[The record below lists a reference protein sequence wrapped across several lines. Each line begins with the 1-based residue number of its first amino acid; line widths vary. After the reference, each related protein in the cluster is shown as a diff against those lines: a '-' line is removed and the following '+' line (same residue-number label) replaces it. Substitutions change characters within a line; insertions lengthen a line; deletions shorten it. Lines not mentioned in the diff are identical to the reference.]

1 MDAASTRAS
10 PTSNVSRSAAACAHV
25 NARSRRA
32 CSSASRR
39 SRGVRRRDPTSR
51 KVAAKASSS
60 MTFLGISSETPNAT
74 KSNRRTPLVGSV
86 SGHAIAT
93 GSSLTASPSS
103 VRLTIF
109 CRPPDRVSRAWST
122 ENIAAAMSLCAP
134 SARSKTCL
142 PSGLVVSNARNVP
155 GAACVARA
163 NSDWSTGTASPALP
177 FLPPFFAAPFFP
189 LAPFL
194 PFFAFLPPPSARKRR
209 SPSARAAAAASSV
222 RASTSETARRDDAT
236 SAISFF
242 SSSLFSFFFRRA
254 IDASSARSNDAHPS
268 APMSLP
274 SRHTE
279 TRRVFFANASAN
291 AFAAALPNRV
301 RLKSKETTDAFRA
314 SASAI
319 ATHPASSKPLRAK
332 TRRSTLVASD
342 RERSRIADAIAIAS
356 ATPKPFAET
365 STSTHGEVSRN
376 AASATADFAPS
387 AFSARFILV
396 RRGHSASAASTT
408 APSASRTSHPRSST
422 TARPAGHTT

>member
-1 MDAASTRAS
+1 M
-10 PTSNVSRSAAACAHV
+10 
-25 NARSRRA
+25 
-32 CSSASRR
+32 
-39 SRGVRRRDPTSR
+39 
-51 KVAAKASSS
+51 
-60 MTFLGISSETPNAT
+60 
-74 KSNRRTPLVGSV
+74 
-86 SGHAIAT
+86 
-93 GSSLTASPSS
+93 
-103 VRLTIF
+103 F
-109 CRPPDRVSRAWST
+109 CRPPDRVARAWST
-122 ENIAAAMSLCAP
+122 ENRAAAMSLCAP

-194 PFFAFLPPPSARKRR
+194 PFLAFFPPPSARKRR
-209 SPSARAAAAASSV
+209 SLSARAAAAASSV

-236 SAISFF
+236 SATSFL
-242 SSSLFSFFFRRA
+242 SSSPLPPLCSFIFRRA
-254 IDASSARSNDAHPS
+254 MDASSARSNDAHPS

-274 SRHTE
+274 SRRTE

-332 TRRSTLVASD
+332 LRRSTLVALD
-342 RERSRIADAIAIAS
+342 RERIAPAIAIAS
-356 ATPKPFAET
+356 ADPKPFAET
-365 STSTHGEVSRN
+365 STSKHGEVSRN

-396 RRGHSASAASTT
+396 SAGASASAASNT
-408 APSASRTSHPRSST
+408 APSASRTSQPRSST
-422 TARPAGHTT
+422 TARPAGRTT